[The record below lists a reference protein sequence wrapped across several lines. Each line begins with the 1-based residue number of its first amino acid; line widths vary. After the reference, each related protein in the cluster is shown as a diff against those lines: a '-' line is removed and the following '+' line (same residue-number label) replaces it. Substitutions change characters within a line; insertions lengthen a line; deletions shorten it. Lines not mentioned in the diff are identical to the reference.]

1 MSFPESTDFSTEH
14 GKRRYPISSLEFR
27 GLGLDENPHV
37 FLRNKTVE
45 LIQDSELKG
54 PPSSEE
60 RLKDGQDPRVV
71 WLLRSHDPSVRYF
84 ALTELVDNHPDSSEV
99 EKTRRL
105 IPKGSR
111 VRTLLEDQKP
121 DGGFGVHPYQKWT
134 GAHWRLVSL
143 VELGIAEGFRPAVKA
158 TDLVLKWLLG
168 QAHLENVPRINGLY
182 RRCASQE
189 GNALAVCS
197 RLGIAQDPRV
207 RRLAESLVMWQW
219 PDGGWNCDRREEAR
233 HSSFNESLSTLWG
246 LVEYYHATGD
256 IAVRESAEKATEFF
270 LKHRVFRSCRTG
282 EERKPETFHS
292 KVRRSI
298 HSFTELHYPLY
309 WHYDILQALT
319 ILHRAGKLR
328 DPRTEEAIM
337 LVESKRG
344 EDGGWRPEGYYWT
357 LNRKKRAKLAVSNV
371 EVVDWGR
378 NGPNEMI
385 TLNALRVLKAAGRL
399 GAS

>member
-1 MSFPESTDFSTEH
+1 MLRRHSFRIFNVCHFPERALIFSSRTTS
-14 GKRRYPISSLEFR
+14 GVCRTTSLEFR
-27 GLGLDENPHV
+27 PLSLDGNSHV
-37 FLRNKTVE
+37 LLRNKTVE
-45 LIQDSELKG
+45 PIQDCRMNRPPASEAG
-54 PPSSEE
+54 
-60 RLKDGQDPRVV
+60 LKDEEDPGVA
-71 WLLRSHDPSVRYF
+71 WLLQSHDPSVRYL

-105 IPKGSR
+105 IPRGSR

-143 VELGIAEGFRPAVKA
+143 VELGVAEGFRPAVKA

-168 QAHLENVPRINGLY
+168 EAHLGNVPRING
-182 RRCASQE
+182 
-189 GNALAVCS
+189 
-197 RLGIAQDPRV
+197 
-207 RRLAESLVMWQW
+207 
-219 PDGGWNCDRREEAR
+219 AR

-319 ILHRAGKLR
+319 ILHRAGKLG

-357 LNRKKRAKLAVSNV
+357 LKRKKRAKLAVSNV

-399 GAS
+399 RAS